1 MKYGLDISP
10 AGAWGEPR
18 VPPDRGWEDVTADDV
33 RRLRESAE
41 VRPGGAERFVIAVG
55 GRERSDDLDAERRYV
70 AGLESAGADWWHE
83 YVPPRLTLDEA
94 RRRIESGPVRPD
106 DG

>member
-41 VRPGGAERFVIAVG
+41 VRPGGAEGFFIAVG

-70 AGLESAGADWWHE
+70 AGLESAGADC
-83 YVPPRLTLDEA
+83 RLVA
-94 RRRIESGPVRPD
+94 
-106 DG
+106 

>member
-41 VRPGGAERFVIAVG
+41 VRPGGAEGFVIA
-55 GRERSDDLDAERRYV
+55 V

-94 RRRIESGPVRPD
+94 RRRIESGPVRPA